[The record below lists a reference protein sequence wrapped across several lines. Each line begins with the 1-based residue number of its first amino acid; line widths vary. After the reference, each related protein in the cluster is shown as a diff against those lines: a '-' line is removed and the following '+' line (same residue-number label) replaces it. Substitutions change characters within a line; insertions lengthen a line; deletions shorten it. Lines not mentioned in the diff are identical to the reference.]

1 MFPCYSFFFVYLVC
15 FALKVQSA
23 TKARCGNSCIFTAIL
38 EMVKISSQPPGIWS
52 EIGHQVQSA
61 TNAWA
66 PVQGLMWQQ
75 LHSLLSLHSHLA
87 SNDTSFRDSPW
98 PKDQQPK
105 DWFLKTKCFFV
116 LLFHWGPHVFALSCV
131 CLSRAVQTDP
141 NQDRVGLVKG
151 MLGYGGWFVWHQ

>member
-1 MFPCYSFFFVYLVC
+1 MFPCYSFLFVYLVC

-38 EMVKISSQPPGIWS
+38 DMVKISSQPPGIWS

-75 LHSLLSLHSHLA
+75 LHSLLSLHSQLA
-87 SNDTSFRDSPW
+87 LDDTSLRDSPW
-98 PKDQQPK
+98 SPDQRQK
-105 DWFLKTKCFFV
+105 DWFLGKMCLFVYLYFFTA
-116 LLFHWGPHVFALSCV
+116 VFACH
-131 CLSRAVQTDP
+131 VQLRLISKRI
-141 NQDRVGLVKG
+141 RVGLVKG
-151 MLGYGGWFVWHQ
+151 MLGYGDWFQ